1 VGDDALEP
9 VELEPLDVEDQPL
22 PPREPLRIRPT
33 WIAVIVAVVAAWIVL
48 AVVTR
53 DDHRKPAAPT
63 TPTTA
68 ARNTL
73 PASRPADLLVALKG
87 VGSGRFAAVIN
98 GGLSILNANTGT
110 RQDVTVAPGPLSIE
124 SQNGNSLVVRN
135 TSTTY
140 VIGTDPISVEFVPS
154 NLPPIATLDRD
165 HWWVVSP
172 SQGGILRRD
181 GDGPIQGVPAGVR
194 LLAAL
199 DGGFLATSRASFVVW
214 DGWTLRPLSIH
225 GSFFDATSR
234 VVALGTNCPGLGCV
248 VDVTDLQR
256 GGSTRLSA
264 ANADRA
270 KLSPDGS
277 RLAVTS
283 ERSQYVTMVDVTM
296 GLTRSVLPRRKSP
309 PMVAPLAWTATGD
322 ALLVLT
328 DSNISV
334 VRASDGMTERTID
347 DGGSVQ
353 QIVALP

>member
-1 VGDDALEP
+1 VGDDVLEP

-22 PPREPLRIRPT
+22 PPREPLHIRPS
-33 WIAVIVAVVAAWIVL
+33 WVAVIAAVVVAWIVI

-53 DDHRKPAAPT
+53 DDHRKPTAPT

-68 ARNTL
+68 ARNTF
-73 PASRPADLLVALKG
+73 PASRPADLVVALKG

-98 GGLSILNANTGT
+98 SELFILNTNTGT
-110 RQDVTVAPGPLSIE
+110 RERVDLPPGPLWIE
-124 SQNGNSLVVRN
+124 SQNGSSLLVRKN
-135 TSTTY
+135 RAY
-140 VIGTDPISVEFVPS
+140 YLIGTVPISVVALPLS
-154 NLPPIATLDRD
+154 VPPIATLDRD

-194 LLAAL
+194 LLAAV
-199 DGGFLATSRASFVVW
+199 DDGFLATSRDSFVVW
-214 DGWTLRPLSIH
+214 DGWTVRPLSIH

-234 VVALGTNCPGLGCV
+234 VVALGTNCPGLACV

-277 RLAVTS
+277 RLAVAS

-309 PMVAPLAWTATGD
+309 PMVAPLAWTPTGD

>member
-1 VGDDALEP
+1 
-9 VELEPLDVEDQPL
+9 
-22 PPREPLRIRPT
+22 
-33 WIAVIVAVVAAWIVL
+33 
-48 AVVTR
+48 
-53 DDHRKPAAPT
+53 
-63 TPTTA
+63 
-68 ARNTL
+68 
-73 PASRPADLLVALKG
+73 
-87 VGSGRFAAVIN
+87 
-98 GGLSILNANTGT
+98 
-110 RQDVTVAPGPLSIE
+110 
-124 SQNGNSLVVRN
+124 VRN

-181 GDGPIQGVPAGVR
+181 GDGPIQGVPGGVR
-194 LLAAL
+194 LLAAV

-225 GSFFDATSR
+225 GSF
-234 VVALGTNCPGLGCV
+234 
-248 VDVTDLQR
+248 
-256 GGSTRLSA
+256 SA

-270 KLSPDGS
+270 KHSPDGS

-296 GLTRSVLPRRKSP
+296 GLTRSVLPRRRSP